1 MRFPKLLASF
11 FVAMLFAVASAA
23 QLRQVAIIEIPGPP
37 GFGSLAFAGR
47 YLLISHTAANTL
59 DIFDP
64 ARRRV
69 IATIKDLS
77 APRGIAVDEEQGRI
91 YVANSGSN
99 TVAMINTRTWK
110 IDKTFQLAAPPDAL
124 LLVPQRQK
132 LYAGSWRQRSL
143 SAIDVES
150 GAADNIALN
159 GIPQSLA
166 YDRAQDLLF
175 ASLQGDAA
183 VVGLNREN
191 QVARKF
197 QINAPE
203 PTGLALDPQS
213 SKLYVA
219 VRGAV
224 LVLDPQSGA
233 EVARVPSSEST
244 DTLWYDDNTHSIYA
258 AAEDGSVNMIRAD
271 GGHYASEDEL
281 KTQVK
286 GHTLAFDPARSYVY
300 MPGGREGRSKL
311 VILRRVENPAARS
324 AQPSEA
330 ALANTH

>member
-1 MRFPKLLASF
+1 MRVPKLLASF
-11 FVAMLFAVASAA
+11 LVAMLFTAASAA
-23 QLRQVAIIEIPGPP
+23 QLRQVAMIEIPGPP
-37 GFGSLAFAGR
+37 GFGALAFAGK

-69 IATIKDLS
+69 IATIKGLS

-91 YVANSGSN
+91 YIANSGSN
-99 TVAMINTRTWK
+99 NVAMINTRTWK
-110 IDKTFQLAAPPDAL
+110 IDKTFQVTAPPDSL
-124 LLVPQRQK
+124 LLVPQRQR
-132 LYAGSWRQRSL
+132 LYAGSWHQRSL
-143 SAIDVES
+143 STVDLDSGQVES
-150 GAADNIALN
+150 IALN

-183 VVGLNREN
+183 VVGLNRQN

-197 QINAPE
+197 GVNAPE
-203 PTGLALDPQS
+203 PTGLAMDPQS

-224 LVLDPQSGA
+224 LVLDPQNGT
-233 EVARVPSSEST
+233 EIARVPSPVST
-244 DTLWYDDNTHSIYA
+244 DTLWYDADTHSIYA

-286 GHTLAFDPARSYVY
+286 GHTLAFDPGRSYVY

-311 VILRRVENPAARS
+311 VILRRVENPASRS
-324 AQPSEA
+324 SQPSEA
-330 ALANTH
+330 SIANTH